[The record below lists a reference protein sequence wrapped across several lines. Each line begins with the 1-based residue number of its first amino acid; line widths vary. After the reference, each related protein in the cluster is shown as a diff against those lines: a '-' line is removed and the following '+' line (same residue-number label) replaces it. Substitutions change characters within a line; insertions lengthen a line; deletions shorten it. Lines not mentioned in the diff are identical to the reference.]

1 MLKNLLPEVNEK
13 WRLETSYLDMLSQ
26 EMLEKRGILEA
37 LVARLGITPSIPEL
51 VDKLLNVNTK
61 IRTLS
66 QKTYIAT

>member
-1 MLKNLLPEVNEK
+1 
-13 WRLETSYLDMLSQ
+13 MLSQ
-26 EMLEKRGILEA
+26 EILEKRGILEA

-66 QKTYIAT
+66 QKIYVAT